1 MFFVIPLQLI
11 YWSMVPTCARYRRCS
26 VIPILQQQKSTPISA
41 EQEFRNYIKSITHT
55 LEESGKSVLL
65 FEGEM
70 AKYVLIKTKDN
81 SSIFLLELAQHL
93 VGRNHTIKFFFVQCK
108 PDSDA
113 NMHISIL
120 SNNDR
125 INFFIDPDENALI
138 DAITSWADKVLCY

>member
-1 MFFVIPLQLI
+1 MLLAQG
-11 YWSMVPTCARYRRCS
+11 Y
-26 VIPILQQQKSTPISA
+26 
-41 EQEFRNYIKSITHT
+41 
-55 LEESGKSVLL
+55 L
-65 FEGEM
+65 FEGVQRDGSPLAVRMVNAMRCGRTPLCASVPFTNEM

-81 SSIFLLELAQHL
+81 SSLFLLELAQHL
-93 VGRNHTIKFFFVQCK
+93 VRRNHTIKFFFVQCK